1 MLLPDPATELKGGQ
15 GDDQELT
22 LGAENNARFPCTH
35 KKEPVDF
42 H

>member
-1 MLLPDPATELKGGQ
+1 MLLPDPATEFR
-15 GDDQELT
+15 DDELT
-22 LGAENNARFPCTH
+22 LSEGQVDARFPWTH